1 MNEKPSEGYLE
12 ECHEDVWGGAGRQD
26 EGQEGAEASIENGGP
41 DVPQGLD
48 SPLVSISTLLQEVVD
63 DVCAVVHAEANGND
77 EVDAGDGVD
86 GEAPEVDEAANIDE
100 SDEDTGQHQHTGGQV
115 LNQNQSGEE
124 DAEKRD
130 ADVPPEFQLNDLV
143 CLPTGVLSAHRE
155 GSIGEVGLGHYLLD
169 LIHCW
174 DPLWRSME

>member
-1 MNEKPSEGYLE
+1 M
-12 ECHEDVWGGAGRQD
+12 
-26 EGQEGAEASIENGGP
+26 
-41 DVPQGLD
+41 
-48 SPLVSISTLLQEVVD
+48 D

-143 CLPTGVLSAHRE
+143 CLPTGVLSSHWE
-155 GSIGEVGLGHYLLD
+155 GSIGKVGLGHYLLD

-174 DPLWRSME
+174 DPF